1 MHPIEEF
8 NQLCIGNIGLN
19 LNHFCMPSLPS
30 AYFLVVCSCNVF
42 SGGSSAAFEN
52 TGSSTPMVLAEIL
65 ELLLIGVSIGI
76 LSYGQLR
83 LIYTSFY
90 AI

>member
-1 MHPIEEF
+1 MGA
-8 NQLCIGNIGLN
+8 NLIGWGL
-19 LNHFCMPSLPS
+19 LLGSLM
-30 AYFLVVCSCNVF
+30 YRNVF

-90 AI
+90 AV